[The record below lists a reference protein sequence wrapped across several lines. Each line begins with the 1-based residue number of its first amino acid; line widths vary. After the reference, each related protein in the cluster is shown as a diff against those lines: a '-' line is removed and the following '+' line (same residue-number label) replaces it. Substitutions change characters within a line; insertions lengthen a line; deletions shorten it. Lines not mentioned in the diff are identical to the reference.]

1 MQVTAELEQQ
11 RLVESGLHAE
21 VAAREKEQA
30 RLEHELLRLQ
40 QAQIQ
45 AEAREKE
52 QVRLEQ
58 LKALPFAEL
67 PSLPPAWRACSVSIC
82 TYVLSICTYVPVST
96 NTDAAP
102 LPPAWRMSTRAQRD
116 VCVSICTHVP
126 VKQVN

>member
-52 QVRLEQ
+52 QVRLEHERQ
-58 LKALPFAEL
+58 ARLEEQKEQARLEHELQAQIQAQMPPLVHARTQSAAADAEQ
-67 PSLPPAWRACSVSIC
+67 AW
-82 TYVLSICTYVPVST
+82 
-96 NTDAAP
+96 
-102 LPPAWRMSTRAQRD
+102 
-116 VCVSICTHVP
+116 
-126 VKQVN
+126 